1 MTSSAPPNPSP
12 VPVPVPVPTPTPTA
26 NGSASSPK
34 DQPPPPQHQAGGQ
47 EELAPVDGGCAEA
60 AEAGVVA
67 GVAGEAMEV
76 DGGPG
81 SGDTEAGGV
90 VGGGGGGGVGG
101 GGQQASPAT
110 VFRIRLKQ
118 SPASL
123 RHKMRVPELC
133 RNFSA
138 VAWCGKLNAIACASE
153 TCARIPRLDS
163 FNFFL

>member
-1 MTSSAPPNPSP
+1 
-12 VPVPVPVPTPTPTA
+12 
-26 NGSASSPK
+26 
-34 DQPPPPQHQAGGQ
+34 
-47 EELAPVDGGCAEA
+47 VDGGCAEA

-76 DGGPG
+76 DGGPVA
-81 SGDTEAGGV
+81 GDAEAGGV
-90 VGGGGGGGVGG
+90 VGAGGGGAAGG

-133 RNFSA
+133 RNFRCRQLSFPSA
-138 VAWCGKLNAIACASE
+138 KAGFFTLLVVLLLMTSE
-153 TCARIPRLDS
+153 DFNVSCSYMLD
-163 FNFFL
+163 